1 MKRLIIALA
10 TLSLVCAPVH
20 AQNLLKKLGDRTKD
34 AVERKVENK
43 VNQEVDNAVDRQLNK
58 VFDKK
63 EKNDSIWVCPKCKK
77 KGNTG
82 KFCANCGTAKPG
94 DGKWVCPNCGK
105 KDNNGKFCANCGTKK
120 PEAEVKPQSAPKEE
134 PKAAAQPNADSPLAA
149 QIKAAKAKYAKC
161 DFVPGDEIFF
171 EDPVQNERMGESPKN
186 WDHLAGEECQIA
198 TINDEQAIKLTGWY
212 AQIAP
217 LMNKEDYLPEE
228 FTLEFDV
235 WSSAT
240 EGDSNNDHIDLVLY
254 SADEEKIVELSL
266 NPAEAKHHVD
276 IVCNYVAPN
285 GDIRKST
292 ADGAELE
299 GLIKADSWL
308 KVQVSFNKRA
318 FKYYVNG
325 TRMINLP
332 NVMRPTRM
340 LLQSVNVVEDR
351 FFIKNIRLSKGAV
364 PLYDRLIN
372 DGKIVSYN
380 ITFETGKADL
390 KEESIIELQRIA
402 TLMEQYPDLAFE
414 VVGHTD
420 NTGSDKVNDPLSQE
434 RAETI
439 VAALVELGVD
449 EARLTPIGKGSREP
463 LVSNKTAEGK
473 ARNRRVEFIK
483 K

>member
-1 MKRLIIALA
+1 MRRIVLTLAALA
-10 TLSLVCAPVH
+10 LVCAGAN
-20 AQNLLKKLGDRTKD
+20 AQDFLKKLKDKTKD
-34 AVERKVENK
+34 NVERKIENRVEQK
-43 VNQEVDNAVDRQLNK
+43 VDSTVNNAVDNALDRLFNPNKNKNQQEQKAVDN
-58 VFDKK
+58 
-63 EKNDSIWVCPKCKK
+63 NGWTCSKCGT

-82 KFCANCGTAKPG
+82 KFCSECG
-94 DGKWVCPNCGK
+94 N
-105 KDNNGKFCANCGTKK
+105 
-120 PEAEVKPQSAPKEE
+120 PKEAKVE
-134 PKAAAQPNADSPLAA
+134 QPKEDPKPAVSRNPSVSAT
-149 QIKAAKAKYAKC
+149 IKTAKAKYAKC

-235 WSSAT
+235 WSPTT

>member
-1 MKRLIIALA
+1 M
-10 TLSLVCAPVH
+10 LVCAGGS
-20 AQNLLKKLGDRTKD
+20 AQDFLKKLKDKTKEN
-34 AVERKVENK
+34 VERKVENRVEQK
-43 VNQEVDNAVDRQLNK
+43 VDSTVNNAVDNALDRLFNP
-58 VFDKK
+58 KK
-63 EKNDSIWVCPKCKK
+63 KTDNTTRQQAAPKEGWTCPKCGT
-77 KGNTG
+77 KGNAG
-82 KFCANCGTAKPG
+82 KFCSECGTPK
-94 DGKWVCPNCGK
+94 DG
-105 KDNNGKFCANCGTKK
+105 A
-120 PEAEVKPQSAPKEE
+120 AQQAA
-134 PKAAAQPNADSPLAA
+134 PKAAESKNPSVAA
-149 QIKAAKAKYAKC
+149 TVKAAKVKYAKC

-171 EDPVQNERMGESPKN
+171 EDPVQNERLGESPMN
-186 WDHLAGEECQIA
+186 WDHLAGEECQVA
-198 TINDEQAIKLTGWY
+198 TINGEQAIKLTGWY

-228 FTLEFDV
+228 FTLEFEV
-235 WSSAT
+235 WSPAT
-240 EGDSNNDHIDLVLY
+240 EGDSNNDHIDVVLF
-254 SADEEKIVELSL
+254 SADEEKIVEISL
-266 NPAEAKHHVD
+266 NPAQARNHVD
-276 IVCNYVAPN
+276 IVCNYVAPG
-285 GDIRKST
+285 GDRRKST
-292 ADGAELE
+292 AEGAELND
-299 GLIKADSWL
+299 LIKADSWL
-308 KVQVSFNKRA
+308 KVQLSFNKRA

-340 LLQSVNVVEDR
+340 LLQAVCVTEDR

-420 NTGSDKVNDPLSQE
+420 NTGSDKVNDPLSQQ

-439 VAALVELGVD
+439 VAALVELGV
-449 EARLTPIGKGSREP
+449 EPERLTAVGKGSREP
-463 LVSNKTAEGK
+463 VASNNSAEGRAK
-473 ARNRRVEFIK
+473 NRRVEFIK

>member
-1 MKRLIIALA
+1 MRRIVLTLAALA
-10 TLSLVCAPVH
+10 LVCAGAN
-20 AQNLLKKLGDRTKD
+20 AQDFLKKLKDKTKD
-34 AVERKVENK
+34 NVERKIENRVEQK
-43 VNQEVDNAVDRQLNK
+43 VDSTVNNAVDNALDRLFNPNKNKNQQEQKAVDN
-58 VFDKK
+58 
-63 EKNDSIWVCPKCKK
+63 NGWTCSKCGT

-82 KFCANCGTAKPG
+82 KFCSECG
-94 DGKWVCPNCGK
+94 N
-105 KDNNGKFCANCGTKK
+105 
-120 PEAEVKPQSAPKEE
+120 PKEAKVE
-134 PKAAAQPNADSPLAA
+134 QPKEDPKPAVSRNPSVSAT
-149 QIKAAKAKYAKC
+149 IKTAKAKYAKC

-235 WSSAT
+235 WSPAT

>member
-1 MKRLIIALA
+1 MRRIVLTLAALA
-10 TLSLVCAPVH
+10 LVCAGAN
-20 AQNLLKKLGDRTKD
+20 AQDFLKKLKDKTKD
-34 AVERKVENK
+34 NVERKIENRVEQK
-43 VNQEVDNAVDRQLNK
+43 VDSTVNNAVDNALDRLFNPNKNKNQQEQKAVDN
-58 VFDKK
+58 
-63 EKNDSIWVCPKCKK
+63 NGWTCSKCGT

-82 KFCANCGTAKPG
+82 KFCSECG
-94 DGKWVCPNCGK
+94 N
-105 KDNNGKFCANCGTKK
+105 
-120 PEAEVKPQSAPKEE
+120 PKEAKVE
-134 PKAAAQPNADSPLAA
+134 QPKEDPKPAVSKNPSLSAT
-149 QIKAAKAKYAKC
+149 IKTAKAKYAKC

-235 WSSAT
+235 WSPAT

-434 RAETI
+434 RAEAI